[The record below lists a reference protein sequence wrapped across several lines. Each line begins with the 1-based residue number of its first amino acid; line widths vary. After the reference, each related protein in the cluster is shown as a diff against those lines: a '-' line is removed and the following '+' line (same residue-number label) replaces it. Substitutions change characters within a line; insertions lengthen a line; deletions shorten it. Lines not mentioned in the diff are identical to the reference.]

1 METSEQQIQS
11 LKNQIINQIKTTFP
25 EDKKDAAVQQVESM
39 NKDQFISFLKQ
50 NNLIS
55 DSENPE
61 KIQNLSESQGIQET
75 PFRQI
80 IQGSIPS
87 YKINENDACIAV
99 LEINPISLGHT
110 IIIPRSPVHDVSS
123 MPSACSELAEDLS
136 KFFKKELNPKK
147 VIVKPSSILGEII
160 INVVPIYENETLD
173 SQRTKAK
180 EEELE
185 ALAEVLEKSSTKK
198 EKQEKTSENE
208 KQKPESKEPSSETN
222 LILPKRIP

>member
-1 METSEQQIQS
+1 METSEQQIQN
-11 LKNQIINQIKTTFP
+11 LKNQIISQIKTTFP

-39 NKDQFISFLKQ
+39 SKEQFIAFLKQ

-55 DSENPE
+55 EETPE
-61 KIQNLSESQGIQET
+61 QIQNLSESQGIQET

-80 IQGSIPS
+80 VQGKIPS
-87 YKINENDACIAV
+87 YKINENDTCIAV

-110 IIIPRSPVHDVSS
+110 IIIPKSPVHDVSN
-123 MPSACSELAEDLS
+123 MPPECSELAEDIS
-136 KFFKKELNPKK
+136 KIFKKELNPRNI
-147 VIVKPSSILGEII
+147 IVKPSSILGEII
-160 INVVPIYENETLD
+160 INVIPIYENETLD

-185 ALAEVLEKSSTKK
+185 ALAEVLEKSSAEK
-198 EKQEKTSENE
+198 ENQEKTSEGE
-208 KQKPESKEPSSETN
+208 KQETKKDSETN